1 MNVAPPPYQNR
12 YQRSLKRQRL
22 FATLQMISLPVVLL
36 LLAYPTYLVYKS
48 SKEPNFLASKTTPEP
63 IQNGT
68 TSLPDSPVGKSVASE
83 LPAPPTVKT
92 ASVAEPLSTEPK
104 TVAEAPAP
112 NTEPVIEAATR
123 NTDVVTETPKID
135 PLGEQ
140 LRENSEALKIEIA
153 RVEKLLELKK
163 AEVEMLEEKINAAN
177 SLLDS
182 EPVVLA
188 ATTVTTNEPVTNESL
203 LDEIWLVSLNPE
215 EFVVQIASS
224 TNLTALKDYAQ
235 EIQSE
240 EPKAIY
246 PFQATSDGQLV
257 YGASIGVYSSRS
269 LAIEMATALS
279 DKENLNGAWVR
290 QVKEIN
296 DQVNNVRK
304 LTKG

>member
-1 MNVAPPPYQNR
+1 
-12 YQRSLKRQRL
+12 
-22 FATLQMISLPVVLL
+22 MISLPVVLL

-63 IQNGT
+63 IQNGA

-83 LPAPPTVKT
+83 LPPSPTVKT

-104 TVAEAPAP
+104 TVAEAPVP
-112 NTEPVIEAATR
+112 NAKPVIEAATR
-123 NTDVVTETPKID
+123 NTDAVTETPKID

-140 LRENSEALKIEIA
+140 LRESSEALRIEIA

-163 AEVEMLEEKINAAN
+163 AEVEILEEKISAAN

-188 ATTVTTNEPVTNESL
+188 ATTVTINEPVTNESL

-257 YGASIGVYSSRS
+257 YGASIGVYPSRS

>member
-36 LLAYPTYLVYKS
+36 LLASPTYLVYKS

-63 IQNGT
+63 IQNGA

-83 LPAPPTVKT
+83 LPPSPTVKT

-104 TVAEAPAP
+104 TVAEAPVP
-112 NTEPVIEAATR
+112 NAKPVIEAATR
-123 NTDVVTETPKID
+123 NTDAVTETPKID

-140 LRENSEALKIEIA
+140 LRESSEALRIEIA

-163 AEVEMLEEKINAAN
+163 AEVEILEEKISAAN

-188 ATTVTTNEPVTNESL
+188 ATTVTINEPVTNESL

-257 YGASIGVYSSRS
+257 YGASIGVYPSRS

>member
-1 MNVAPPPYQNR
+1 
-12 YQRSLKRQRL
+12 
-22 FATLQMISLPVVLL
+22 MISLPVVLL

-83 LPAPPTVKT
+83 LPPSPTVKT

-104 TVAEAPAP
+104 TVAEAPVP
-112 NTEPVIEAATR
+112 NAKPVIEAATR
-123 NTDVVTETPKID
+123 NTDAVTETPKID

-140 LRENSEALKIEIA
+140 LRESSEALRIEIA

-163 AEVEMLEEKINAAN
+163 AEVEILEEKISAAN

-188 ATTVTTNEPVTNESL
+188 ATTVTINEPVTNESL

-257 YGASIGVYSSRS
+257 YGASIGVYPSRS